1 MQPKVYEITK
11 NYFTQKRSCKTCIA
25 KVYTVAFGPHH
36 YMSATPCTYVNLL
49 LYIDITGVSPSE
61 GSVNGGTMITI
72 YGEYFD
78 PNADSIEVL
87 VGGKL
92 QTATNIH

>member
-1 MQPKVYEITK
+1 M
-11 NYFTQKRSCKTCIA
+11 
-25 KVYTVAFGPHH
+25 
-36 YMSATPCTYVNLL
+36 
-49 LYIDITGVSPSE
+49 YICLVLCVDITGVSPSE

-78 PNADSIEVL
+78 PNADNIEVL

-92 QTATNIH
+92 QQLCTLNCTIYGYCMA